1 MRKAKPKPPIFI
13 RDKEQLPTAPGYC
26 GSCVKLKKIHDLK
39 YECAVLHEVIG
50 KDNECWAW
58 SGDPGWWER
67 TERIIQEYNGKW
79 CRKKWKERKKRK

>member
-26 GSCVKLKKIHDLK
+26 GSCVKLKKIYDSK

-50 KDNECWAW
+50 KNNECWAW
-58 SGDPGWWER
+58 SGDPDWWEK
-67 TERIIQEYNGKW
+67 TERKINEYNGKW
-79 CRKKWKERKKRK
+79 WKKWEERRE